1 MKAHFLSAAAAVL
14 IAGCSTMAGEGSMQG
29 DRGAMAMT
37 EAARTYM
44 QMAHSSDMF
53 EVESSRLALQ
63 MSRNEMVRSF
73 AQMMINDH
81 TRMMQEMMAL
91 GMDPNMASMPMMPR
105 HAQMLQRLQAA
116 PAMNFDMMYHQEQ
129 MMAHQE
135 ALNLHR
141 TYAANGDNQALRSM
155 AARAVPMVESHLNY
169 LQTHGSHMAMQPV
182 MTPPQPMY
190 QPAPM
195 PVRRSGERG

>member
-1 MKAHFLSAAAAVL
+1 
-14 IAGCSTMAGEGSMQG
+14 MANDGAMPM

-37 EAARTYM
+37 ESARAYM

-63 MSRNEMVRSF
+63 MSRNETVRSF
-73 AQMMINDH
+73 AQIMINDH
-81 TRMMQEMMAL
+81 TRMMQEMMAM

-105 HAQMLQRLQAA
+105 HAQMLQRLQSA
-116 PAMNFDMMYHQEQ
+116 PASSFDMMYHQEQ

-135 ALNLHR
+135 AVALHR
-141 TYAANGDNQALRSM
+141 NYASNGDNEALRAM
-155 AARAVPMVESHLNY
+155 AARAVPVVEGHLSQ
-169 LQTHGSHMAMQPV
+169 LQTHGSHMS
-182 MTPPQPMY
+182 MTPAMSAPQPAY

-195 PVRRSGERG
+195 PARRSGERG